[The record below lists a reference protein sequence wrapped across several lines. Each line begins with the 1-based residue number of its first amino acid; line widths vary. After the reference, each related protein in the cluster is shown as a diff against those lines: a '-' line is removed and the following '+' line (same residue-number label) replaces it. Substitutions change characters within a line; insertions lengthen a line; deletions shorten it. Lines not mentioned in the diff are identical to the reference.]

1 MKIKRKK
8 RLEVLVSLLA
18 GFVIWSFGPAVT
30 LAQTE
35 TGQITVKAIDPQG
48 AVVGGA
54 SISIKSVTTSAVRL
68 ATTNAEGVATVTNLQ
83 PGVYDV
89 TVTGGGFAPFK
100 QQAQVT
106 VGGKSNV
113 EATLSATA
121 KGESITVVA
130 GEAGVEINT
139 QTQELSDVVSG
150 KQITEL
156 PTLTRNPYDLVGL
169 SGNVSEG
176 DPANNAMRGTGF
188 AINGQRSA
196 STNILLDGGENVD
209 MFTATVGQS
218 VPLDAVQEFRVI
230 TSNFSAEYGR
240 ASGGIVNVATK
251 AGSNTFHGSLYEFN
265 RISAL
270 ASNGFDNN
278 ANGISK
284 PVFTRNQ
291 FGYSVGGRVIKN
303 KLFFFSSTEWTRIRS
318 AGEVI
323 SLVPTPQLLA
333 ASNSRTQAFFAH
345 FQLVSPING
354 AIHTVSGV
362 LDNFCPPNSS
372 TRASCVD
379 ATGGFGSL
387 PGNLPAFG
395 EVRATRAADFGA
407 GTPQNDWQTV
417 NRLDYNWSDQT
428 QIYIRGVYEQGANP
442 DGTISFSPYQGFNT
456 GQTTSDQNYLANVT
470 HSFASNIVSQT
481 KVVFNRLRNG
491 DDPLGQQPVGPTL
504 YFTDQGVL
512 SAFGKFFRFPGYLP
526 TSPGSGIPFGGPQNF
541 IQAYEDV
548 SWTRGTHQL
557 RFGAVYVHI
566 RDNRTFGAYQY
577 ASAVLGLNAQSA
589 LNNFVLGNLR
599 RFTVAAF
606 PQGKFP
612 CHNDVNTGATLL
624 TPACTLTTP
633 LTQPNFSRSN
643 RYHEWATYFNDSWKI
658 KPRLTL
664 NLGVRYEYYGTQ
676 HNANQAL
683 DSNFY
688 PGDGA
693 NRFEQIAN
701 GQIMLAKDSPIGKLW
716 NVDKNNFAPRLGLA
730 WDVFGNGKTSLRG
743 GYGMAYERNFG
754 NVTFNVI
761 QNPPNNS
768 TVQFNAGTDVPSIPI
783 TLDNLGPLAGT
794 GATKAFTRVSL
805 RAVDP
810 NIRNAYAHFWSA
822 AFERQVFPNSIFSIE
837 YAGSAGRNLYSI
849 ANINRSGTENV
860 YLGKGPKTDLF
871 RDGRPLQGVGRLNN
885 NGAAAINFRG
895 SDGRSNY
902 NALIVSFDTIRLRNL
917 GLRAGVRYTYS
928 VTKDNLSTTFSEDQ
942 NGNFNL
948 GYLDPF
954 NPDLDYGYSNNDIR
968 DRFVTN
974 FTWEIPTLKMANGW
988 MKQIVGGWQLT
999 GIFTARTGAPFSVF
1013 DCTNA
1018 VGVCS
1023 RAILSGAVN
1032 LTGSVNHD
1040 AVGVAGTPNRYNFID
1055 LHNLTPGE
1063 FIDVNGFAEFG
1074 PFPSN
1079 MAKRN
1084 AFRAPGVWNV
1094 DAALYKN
1101 FHITEQKRIQLRLET
1116 YNTLN
1121 HANLVVS
1128 GGEAEVSTGF
1138 VPASFFGRRNV
1149 QLAAKFI
1156 F

>member
-1 MKIKRKK
+1 MKSKGKI
-8 RLEVLVSLLA
+8 LEWLVSLVL
-18 GFVIWSFGPAVT
+18 VIVSSGAT
-30 LAQTE
+30 TTIAQTE
-35 TGQITVKAIDPQG
+35 TGQITVKATDPQG
-48 AVVGGA
+48 AVVAGA
-54 SISIKSVTTSAVRL
+54 TVNIKS
-68 ATTNAEGVATVTNLQ
+68 ATTGVERTSTTNEDGVATITNLQ
-83 PGVYDV
+83 PGVYEV
-89 TVTGGGFAPFK
+89 TVTGGGFAPYK

-106 VGGKSNV
+106 VGGRVSV
-113 EATLSATA
+113 EALLSATA
-121 KGESITVVA
+121 KGESITIVA
-130 GEAGVEINT
+130 GEGGIEVNT
-139 QTQELSDVVSG
+139 KTQELSDVVSQ
-150 KQITEL
+150 KQISEL

-176 DPANNAMRGTGF
+176 DSANTAMRGTGF

-209 MFTATVGQS
+209 LFTAAVGQS

-251 AGSNTFHGSLYEFN
+251 AGSNNFHGSLYEFN
-265 RISAL
+265 RVSAL
-270 ASNGFDNN
+270 ASNSFDRN
-278 ANGISK
+278 ANGLDKS
-284 PVFTRNQ
+284 VFTRNQ
-291 FGYSVGGRVIKN
+291 FGYAVGGRIIKD

-323 SLVPTPQLLA
+323 SLVPTPELLA
-333 ASNSRTQAFFAH
+333 RSNVNTQNYFNA

-354 AIHTVSGV
+354 PVHTVAET
-362 LDNFCPPNSS
+362 LSS
-372 TRASCVD
+372 FGLP
-379 ATGGFGSL
+379 ATGAFGSL

-407 GTPQNDWQTV
+407 GLPVNDWQTIG
-417 NRLDYNWSDQT
+417 RLDYNWSDKT
-428 QIYIRGVYEQGANP
+428 QIYIRGVYEEGKNP

-456 GQTTSDQNYLANVT
+456 GNTTGDQNYLGNLT
-470 HSFASNIVSQT
+470 HSFSSNLVSQT

-491 DDPLGQQPVGPTL
+491 DQPLGQQPLLPTL

-541 IQAYEDV
+541 IQAYEDM
-548 SWTRGTHQL
+548 SYTHGNHTM
-557 RFGAVYVHI
+557 RFGGQYVHI
-566 RDNRTFGAYQY
+566 RDNRTFGAYAY

-589 LNNFVLGNLR
+589 LNNLVNGQLR

-612 CHNDVNTGATLL
+612 CHNDPNTGATLV
-624 TPACTLTTP
+624 TPDCTLTTP
-633 LTQPNFSRSN
+633 LTEPNFSRSN
-643 RYHEWATYFNDSWKI
+643 RYHEWASYFNDSWKI

-676 HNANQAL
+676 HNADQSL

-688 PGDGA
+688 LGDGA

-701 GQIMLAKDSPIGKLW
+701 GQILHAKDSSIGKLW
-716 NVDKNNFAPRLGLA
+716 KVDPNNFAPRVGLA
-730 WDVFGNGKTSLRG
+730 WDVTGDGKTSLRG

-768 TVQFNAGTDVPSIPI
+768 TIQFNAGTDVPSIPI
-783 TLDNLGPLAGT
+783 TLDNLGPLAGS
-794 GATKAFTRVSL
+794 GAQKAFTRVSL

-810 NIRNAYAHFWSA
+810 NIVNAYAHFWSA
-822 AFERQVFPNSIFSIE
+822 AFERQINTTSIASIE
-837 YAGSAGRNLYSI
+837 YSGSAGRNLYSI
-849 ANINRSGTENV
+849 ANINRSGSENV
-860 YLGKGPKTDLF
+860 YLGKGPVSDVFGTGDLV
-871 RDGRPLQGVGRLNN
+871 GVGRLNN

-902 NALIVSFDTIRLRNL
+902 HALILSYDNSRVRDW
-917 GLRAGVRYTYS
+917 GLRLGVRYTYAFN
-928 VTKDNLSTTFSEDQ
+928 KDNLSTTFSEDQ

-954 NPDLDYGYSNNDIR
+954 NPDLDYGWSNNDIR
-968 DRFVTN
+968 HRFVAN
-974 FTWEIPTLKMANGW
+974 FTWDIPSPKSAKGW
-988 MKQIVGGWQLT
+988 MQQLVGGWELN
-999 GIFTARTGAPFSVF
+999 GIFVARSGTPFSVF
-1013 DCTNA
+1013 DCTFA
-1018 VGVCS
+1018 VNVCS
-1023 RAILSGAVN
+1023 RAILSNAVN
-1032 LTGSVNHD
+1032 FTGNVNHD
-1040 AVGVAGTPNRYNFID
+1040 AVGVAETPNRYRFID
-1055 LHNLTPGE
+1055 LSSLTPGE
-1063 FIDVNGFAEFG
+1063 FRDSNLSAEFP

-1084 AFRAPGVWNV
+1084 AFRAPGVWNI
-1094 DAALYKN
+1094 DAAVYKN
-1101 FHITEQKRIQLRLET
+1101 FSITETKRIQIRFET

-1121 HANLVVS
+1121 HANLFIS
-1128 GGEAEVSTGF
+1128 GGEAEVNTGY
-1138 VPASFFGRRNV
+1138 VPAFFDGRRNV
-1149 QLAAKFI
+1149 QIAGKFI

>member
-1 MKIKRKK
+1 MKFKRM
-8 RLEVLVSLLA
+8 RLGSLVSILIGLVLA
-18 GFVIWSFGPAVT
+18 FGAGAAF
-30 LAQTE
+30 AQTE
-35 TGQITVKAIDPQG
+35 TGQITVRATDPRG
-48 AVVGGA
+48 AVVAGA
-54 SISIKSVTTSAVRL
+54 AVSVKS
-68 ATTNAEGVATVTNLQ
+68 ATTNAERTATTNEDGVATITNLQ
-83 PGVYDV
+83 PGVYEITV
-89 TVTGGGFAPFK
+89 TVSGFAPYK

-106 VGGKSNV
+106 VGGRLSV
-113 EATLSATA
+113 EASLSATA

-130 GEAGVEINT
+130 GEGGIEINT
-139 QTQELSDVVSG
+139 KTQELSDVVSQ

-176 DPANNAMRGTGF
+176 DSANMAMRGTGF

-209 MFTATVGQS
+209 LFTSVVGQS

-240 ASGGIVNVATK
+240 ASGGIVNVATR
-251 AGSNTFHGSLYEFN
+251 AGSNNFHGSLYEFN
-265 RISAL
+265 RVSAL
-270 ASNGFDNN
+270 ASNSFDRN
-278 ANGISK
+278 ANGLPKS
-284 PVFTRNQ
+284 VFTRNQ
-291 FGYSVGGRVIKN
+291 FGYSAGGRLIKD

-323 SLVPTPQLLA
+323 SLVPTPELLA
-333 ASNSRTQAFFAH
+333 RTNINTQNYFKA
-345 FQLVSPING
+345 FQLVAPING
-354 AIHTVSGV
+354 TIHTVAET
-362 LDNFCPPNSS
+362 LANFGLP
-372 TRASCVD
+372 
-379 ATGGFGSL
+379 ATGAFGSL

-395 EVRATRAADFGA
+395 EVRATRSADFGA
-407 GTPQNDWQTV
+407 GTPVNDWQTV
-417 NRLDYNWSDQT
+417 NRLDYNWSDKT
-428 QIYIRGVYEQGANP
+428 QIYIRGVYEQGKNP
-442 DGTISFSPYQGFNT
+442 DGTVSFSPYQGFNT
-456 GQTTSDQNYLANVT
+456 GNATSDQNYLGNIT
-470 HSFASNIVSQT
+470 HALSSNLVSQT

-491 DDPLGQQPVGPTL
+491 DSPLGQQPLLPTL

-526 TSPGSGIPFGGPQNF
+526 TSPGNGIPFGGPQNF
-541 IQAYEDV
+541 IQAYEDIN
-548 SWTRGTHQL
+548 WTRGSHTL
-557 RFGAVYVHI
+557 RFGGQYVHI
-566 RDNRTFGAYQY
+566 RDNRTFGAYAY

-589 LNNFVLGNLR
+589 LNNFVNGQLR

-612 CHNDVNTGATLL
+612 CHNDVNTGATIL
-624 TPACTLTTP
+624 TPECTLTTP
-633 LTQPNFSRSN
+633 LTSPNFSRSN
-643 RYHEWATYFNDSWKI
+643 RYHEWATYFNDSWKV

-688 PGDGA
+688 PGEGA
-693 NRFEQIAN
+693 TRFEQIAN

-716 NVDKNNFAPRLGLA
+716 EVDPNNFAPRLGIA
-730 WDVFGNGKTSLRG
+730 WDVFGDGRTSLRG

-761 QNPPNNS
+761 QNPPNNA
-768 TVQFNAGTDVPSIPI
+768 TIQFNAGTDVPSIPI
-783 TLDNLGPLAGT
+783 TLDNLGPLAGS
-794 GATKAFTRVSL
+794 GASKAFTRVSL

-810 NIRNAYAHFWSA
+810 HIRNAYAHFWSA
-822 AFERQVFPNSIFSIE
+822 AFERQLWANTIVSIE
-837 YAGSAGRNLYSI
+837 YSGSAGRNLYSI
-849 ANINRSGTENV
+849 ANINRSGSENA
-860 YLGKGPKTDLF
+860 YLGKGPVGDPF
-871 RDGRPLQGVGRLNN
+871 GFGRNIGLGRLNN

-902 NALIVSFDTIRLRNL
+902 NALILSFDSSKLRNL
-917 GLRAGVRYTYS
+917 GLRLGARYTYA
-928 VTKDNLSTTFSEDQ
+928 VNKDNLSTTFSEDQ

-968 DRFVTN
+968 HRFVTN
-974 FTWEIPTLKMANGW
+974 FTWDIPAPKAASGW
-988 MKQIVGGWQLT
+988 MRHVVGGWELN

-1013 DCTNA
+1013 DCTWSVNVCSRTILSNAVSLSGNVNHGA
-1018 VGVCS
+1018 VGVS
-1023 RAILSGAVN
+1023 
-1032 LTGSVNHD
+1032 
-1040 AVGVAGTPNRYNFID
+1040 GTPNRYKFID
-1055 LHNLTPGE
+1055 LSSLSPGE
-1063 FIDVNGFAEFG
+1063 FIDRIGQAEFP
-1074 PFPSN
+1074 PFPAN
-1079 MAKRN
+1079 MSRRDM
-1084 AFRAPGVWNV
+1084 FRGPGVWNL

-1101 FHITEQKRIQLRLET
+1101 IHVTEQKTIQLRFET

-1121 HANLVVS
+1121 HANLFVS
-1128 GGEAEVSTGF
+1128 GGEAEVNNGY
-1138 VPASFFGRRNV
+1138 VPAFFDGRRNV